1 MKLEIYKNA
10 WKIFVINFWK
20 LFSFSFAIMVI
31 IIALYLSSFATMGYD
46 FGLIYILGF
55 AFVLLPLFFS
65 FQIAIAK
72 ASSGQVLNYSD
83 LYSNY
88 KLYLNHQNRGSYSI
102 IFNVF
107 VSIIVSII
115 IVYLGTCCYEVT
127 HKAIYDATIEKI
139 NSIDGSSNYSAYVNT
154 FLNMPDYIYFI
165 LASIG
170 LSFLYFIRRIKR
182 SLMIPY
188 FNLYSGVPNIINRR
202 INKQLLIENKTFI
215 RSNTI
220 FGNIIFSLSFLIG
233 FILAGFLMIYFND
246 GDYYLEVLIACSLSG
261 GLFLSMFVLAP
272 SIINHCFVADALH
285 VKYLRLLKK
294 SMLDLI
300 KSIDTDSNI
309 DEDKKNEFKKMLD
322 VFDQEINDDEKEDQ

>member
-1 MKLEIYKNA
+1 MKLDIYKNA
-10 WKIFVINFWK
+10 WKIFAINFWK
-20 LFSFSFAIMVI
+20 MFSFSFAIMVI

-46 FGLIYILGF
+46 FGLICILGF
-55 AFVLLPLFFS
+55 AFVLLPIFFS

-72 ASSGQVLNYSD
+72 ASSGQTLNYSD

-88 KLYLNHQNRGSYSI
+88 KLYLNQQNRGSYSVL
-102 IFNVF
+102 FNVF
-107 VSIIVSII
+107 ISIIVSII
-115 IVYLGTCCYEVT
+115 IAYLGTCCYEVT

-139 NSIDGSSNYSAYVNT
+139 NSIERANNYSEYVNT
-154 FLNMPDYIYFI
+154 FLNMPDYIYFL

-170 LSFLYFIRRIKR
+170 LGFLYFIRRIKK

-202 INKQLLIENKTFI
+202 INKQLLIENKSFI

-220 FGNIIFSLSFLIG
+220 FGNIIFSLAFLIG
-233 FILAGFLMIYFND
+233 YILVGFLMIYFNN

-261 GLFLSMFVLAP
+261 GLFLSAFVLAP
-272 SIINHCFVADALH
+272 SIINYCFVADALH
-285 VKYLRLLKK
+285 VKYLKLLKK

-300 KSIDTDSNI
+300 KTIDADSNI
-309 DEDKKNEFKKMLD
+309 DEDKKDEFKKMLD
-322 VFDQEINDDEKEDQ
+322 IFDQEINDDKKDD